1 MANNIHNV
9 FVSYHHT
16 NPDQIYRNDFENYF
30 AVHHEVMISKS
41 VQIGEI
47 DPNLQTET
55 VRQKIRDEY
64 IREATV
70 TIVLIGQNT
79 WQRKHVDWEI
89 SSSIRDTAKNPR
101 SGLLG
106 IFLPSYP
113 MGANNTFNPK
123 TIPPRLYDNWKDERK
138 RFAHLY
144 NWTNDPKQLK
154 AWIHRAFEDRNKI
167 VPDNSY
173 PHFVNN
179 RTGNEWQ

>member
-1 MANNIHNV
+1 MGNIHKV

-16 NPDQIYRNDFENYF
+16 NPDQTYRNDFEKFF
-30 AVHHEVMISKS
+30 AIHHEVMISKS

-64 IREATV
+64 LRDATV

-106 IFLPSYP
+106 IFLPSYQ
-113 MGANNTFNPK
+113 MGANNTFYPK
-123 TIPPRLYDNWKDERK
+123 TIPPRLYDNWKDEKK

-144 NWTNDPKQLK
+144 NWTNDPNKLQ

-167 VPDNSY
+167 IPDNSY